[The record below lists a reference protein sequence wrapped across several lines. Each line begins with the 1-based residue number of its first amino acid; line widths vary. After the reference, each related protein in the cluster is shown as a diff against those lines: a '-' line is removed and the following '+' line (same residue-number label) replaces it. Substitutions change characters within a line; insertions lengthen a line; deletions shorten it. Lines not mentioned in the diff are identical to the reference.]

1 MEAVAR
7 SIRASRAFNL
17 RIGTTLR
24 FRLSGPVWT
33 APRLRRHRSLR
44 GEDMRCMS
52 SSSDGPSPCP
62 SPGSSSTASPPG
74 PLSRS
79 SLSLSML
86 HEDEEYY
93 KRFGYTWLTHMR
105 LAEEDSVFRQHIA
118 DVRRRRRRY
127 GSYGSYGTAEGD
139 ESENAVKGNDDHSCS
154 GNDWGGVIRSETSS
168 SDDSDDELVLEG
180 ASSKPTWLQSS
191 LESSFSQ
198 DSPDYTS
205 ELEWLSSQ
213 NEVIYNNKDADAS
226 RPENAIA
233 PLWISVHI
241 DEDSKTASLYESVV
255 PVGPNVIRKLEMKH
269 TWRPFY
275 VLRLEEEEADRNRFQ
290 AYSVEPLARV
300 PRLTFE
306 EYPEYTSGPWRNYF
320 VGIWGEV
327 AAVDE
332 GTLWP
337 NRVLHKDRCVY
348 NVRNGLDLVRFLAD
362 PRKQDIEAHA
372 RNLERLAN
380 GGIDFEQPAVLS
392 EETVSSSWVWGLLK
406 SRWGSHGLQ
415 KHGFL

>member
-1 MEAVAR
+1 MGAPAAQR
-7 SIRASRAFNL
+7 PRWYSTPRGNDA
-17 RIGTTLR
+17 
-24 FRLSGPVWT
+24 RLSS
-33 APRLRRHRSLR
+33 SL
-44 GEDMRCMS
+44 
-52 SSSDGPSPCP
+52 SDGASPS
-62 SPGSSSTASPPG
+62 ASPPRAPVPP

-86 HEDEEYY
+86 QEDEEYY
-93 KRFGYTWLTHMR
+93 KRFGYTWLTHIR

-118 DVRRRRRRY
+118 DVRGRRRRRH
-127 GSYGSYGTAEGD
+127 GSYGTVGSLARNNGPGSGWSGAVSI
-139 ESENAVKGNDDHSCS
+139 ES
-154 GNDWGGVIRSETSS
+154 SS

-180 ASSKPTWLQSS
+180 ASKPSWLPST

-198 DSPDYTS
+198 ASPDYTS
-205 ELEWLSSQ
+205 DLEWLSSQ
-213 NEVIYNNKDADAS
+213 NEVIDSSRNADVS
-226 RPENAIA
+226 RPDNAIV

-241 DEDSKTASLYESVV
+241 DDDSKTASLYESVV
-255 PVGPNVIRKLEMKH
+255 PVGPNVIRKLEMKDS
-269 TWRPFY
+269 WRPFY
-275 VLRLEEEEADRNRFQ
+275 VVRLEEEEADRNRFQ

-320 VGIWGEV
+320 VGLWGEV

-380 GGIDFEQPAVLS
+380 GGIDVELPVALS

-406 SRWGSHGLQ
+406 SRWGSHGLK
-415 KHGFL
+415 KHAFL